1 MRGIAVG
8 PCLDDYGAFRRS
20 AWRLIR
26 VAVGTR
32 GLAGEPL
39 ERLGEVV
46 DVRKSA
52 LARYLPHRQAG
63 VVEQVLGALYPQ
75 VQQELVWRP
84 AESVAEDVRE
94 PGSREPGS
102 RGHVGDGQRFREMQ
116 RHERGD
122 PIQELRLILEICA
135 PARVALQQPEHEA
148 CYKVVGLEPSEEV
161 PALPDAYSLEHGVP
175 ELRGVQ
181 RDEFGRNG
189 DPCHL
194 IQSRLHEPFEPGDV
208 DHAGPDDEAAL
219 PRRMVE
225 HVEVHVGG
233 YGVCRPLQRVQ
244 LARLYKAE
252 LSCPKTVPAPFDL
265 CDHHSFLYVHQQIVE
280 EAPRSRIPRS
290 PYREAR
296 VANVWNYRSTH
307 PRRPFSSP
315 DLGPQASVFYNNL
328 VRVSNDPSSH
338 IA

>member
-194 IQSRLHEPFEPGDV
+194 IQSRLHEPFIDYLAADKQRAVKWMAAVPAAFNAPLPFSEADFPASMDDRVARQLAALSQATAKGNFGYTAWTFWPSKSDVYIQEEMQKVLTGDV
-208 DHAGPDDEAAL
+208 TPAEFCSGLDDTFT
-219 PRRMVE
+219 
-225 HVEVHVGG
+225 
-233 YGVCRPLQRVQ
+233 
-244 LARLYKAE
+244 KE
-252 LSCPKTVPAPFDL
+252 LKEGAVPKIIKPG
-265 CDHHSFLYVHQQIVE
+265 
-280 EAPRSRIPRS
+280 
-290 PYREAR
+290 
-296 VANVWNYRSTH
+296 
-307 PRRPFSSP
+307 SS
-315 DLGPQASVFYNNL
+315 
-328 VRVSNDPSSH
+328 
-338 IA
+338 

>member
-194 IQSRLHEPFEPGDV
+194 IQSRLHEPFE
-208 DHAGPDDEAAL
+208 
-219 PRRMVE
+219 
-225 HVEVHVGG
+225 
-233 YGVCRPLQRVQ
+233 RVQ

-265 CDHHSFLYVHQQIVE
+265 CDHLSFLYVHQQIVE

-290 PYREAR
+290 PYRGAR